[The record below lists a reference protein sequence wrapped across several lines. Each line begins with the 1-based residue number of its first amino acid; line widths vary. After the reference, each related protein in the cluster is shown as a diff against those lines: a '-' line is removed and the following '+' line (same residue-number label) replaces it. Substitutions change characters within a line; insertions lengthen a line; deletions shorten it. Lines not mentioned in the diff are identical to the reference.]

1 MIDLFFTS
9 LLSNV
14 ISAEEQFFL
23 IRAKQEENIYV
34 RKSALQSFSLISTA
48 GRVLSKL
55 TSSMKDDKQS
65 TVNHHDSSSTN
76 ISLQLNSLIKRISKN
91 GHLVVLCF
99 TDHGTLIELG
109 TLPLKKNTREHDFT
123 QTNLMYK
130 MKSVAYLCCSTASLS
145 GNSAPHTLQRSFW
158 PRPSGFIPAANSPS
172 LLKNSLWMKL

>member
-1 MIDLFFTS
+1 MIVLFFTS
-9 LLSNV
+9 LLSNA

-65 TVNHHDSSSTN
+65 TVNHHDSSFTN
-76 ISLQLNSLIKRISKN
+76 ISLQINSLIKRISKN

-99 TDHGTLIELG
+99 TDRGTLIELG
-109 TLPLKKNTREHDFT
+109 TLPVRPRRQKKTKKTQHSGTWFYANQLDEQNEH
-123 QTNLMYK
+123 
-130 MKSVAYLCCSTASLS
+130 SSLPVLLH
-145 GNSAPHTLQRSFW
+145 GLIVRQFGTTHIAALVRAAAIRLH
-158 PRPSGFIPAANSPS
+158 PSS
-172 LLKNSLWMKL
+172 